1 MQSQFRVLVIEDEP
15 DMLDM
20 LELILTANGFEVVKA
35 PDALSGL
42 RLAFQA
48 RPDAILMDVMMPD
61 MDGFEG
67 CRRLRELTDV
77 PIIFVTGKANTDEDI
92 VRGFSLGADDYVTKP
107 FNPSELV
114 SRLNAC
120 LRRTGK
126 QSEDEVEYLSPSPSI
141 VLDCGRHVLMLENN
155 RIYLAPKEFQ
165 VLQLLIRHV
174 GKVLSHDAILAQ
186 VWGPERV
193 GEAELVKQ
201 YVYRLRRK
209 VEPNPGAPRYIHS
222 VRGEGYF
229 FEIIDRA

>member
-20 LELILTANGFEVVKA
+20 LEFILTANGFEVVKA

>member
-1 MQSQFRVLVIEDEP
+1 MQKQFRVLVIEDEP

-20 LELILTANGFEVVKA
+20 LELILTADGFEVVKA
-35 PDALSGL
+35 PDALTGL
-42 RLAFQA
+42 RMAFQA
-48 RPDAILMDVMMPD
+48 RPDAILMDVMMPE

-92 VRGFSLGADDYVTKP
+92 VRGFALGADDYVTKP

-120 LRRTGK
+120 LRRTGRK
-126 QSEDEVEYLSPSPSI
+126 TEEEVEYLSPSPAI
-141 VLDCGRHVLMLENN
+141 VLDCGRHELMLENN

-174 GKVLSHDAILAQ
+174 GKVLSHAAILAQ

-193 GEAELVKQ
+193 GEQDLVKQ
-201 YVYRLRRK
+201 YVYRLRKK
-209 VEPNPGAPRYIHS
+209 VEPDPEVPRYIHS
-222 VRGEGYF
+222 VRGEGYY